1 MLQDL
6 RSEGDVNLSRL
17 HTVWQNKLQETE
29 ASRFLERDKSQYL
42 HQSLSTPCLDV
53 LDRAEGV
60 YLYAKSGKKYIDF
73 HGNNVHQ
80 LGHKNPY
87 IVDRIKTQMD
97 VLPFSPRR
105 FTNEPAIECAEKL
118 ASLMPSDLNRVLFA
132 PAGTLAVGI
141 ALKLARV
148 VTGKYKV
155 VSVWDAFHGAS
166 MDAIAV
172 GGEAQFRAGIG
183 PLFPGVERIPPPMLY
198 RGVFETD
205 NDSIYADYLEYVVQ
219 KEGDIGAFIIETI
232 RNTDVQIPS
241 LAYWKRVREICD
253 KYNILLILD
262 EIPIAFGRSGKM
274 FAFEHFGI
282 EPDIICI
289 GKGMGGGIFPMAG
302 IVVRESFNIAKDIS
316 LGHYTHEKSP
326 LGCVATLA
334 TIEYIEQN
342 NILLKVQEDQA
353 YIKERLDTLQSM
365 YSSIGDVRGIG
376 ALWGIELVKDR
387 KTKEPASDL
396 AETIL
401 YRCLDN
407 GLSFKVSKG
416 NIIQLSPPLTIS
428 KKELDTSF
436 DILRN
441 AFKSSIN

>member
-1 MLQDL
+1 
-6 RSEGDVNLSRL
+6 
-17 HTVWQNKLQETE
+17 
-29 ASRFLERDKSQYL
+29 
-42 HQSLSTPCLDV
+42 
-53 LDRAEGV
+53 
-60 YLYAKSGKKYIDF
+60 
-73 HGNNVHQ
+73 
-80 LGHKNPY
+80 
-87 IVDRIKTQMD
+87 
-97 VLPFSPRR
+97 
-105 FTNEPAIECAEKL
+105 
-118 ASLMPSDLNRVLFA
+118 
-132 PAGTLAVGI
+132 
-141 ALKLARV
+141 
-148 VTGKYKV
+148 
-155 VSVWDAFHGAS
+155 
-166 MDAIAV
+166 
-172 GGEAQFRAGIG
+172 
-183 PLFPGVERIPPPMLY
+183 MLY

-353 YIKERLDTLQSM
+353 I
-365 YSSIGDVRGIG
+365 
-376 ALWGIELVKDR
+376 
-387 KTKEPASDL
+387 
-396 AETIL
+396 
-401 YRCLDN
+401 
-407 GLSFKVSKG
+407 
-416 NIIQLSPPLTIS
+416 
-428 KKELDTSF
+428 
-436 DILRN
+436 
-441 AFKSSIN
+441 

>member
-6 RSEGDVNLSRL
+6 RSEGGDVNLSRL

-97 VLPFSPRR
+97 VLPFSPPRR

-132 PAGTLAVGI
+132 PPAGTLAVGI

-183 PLFPGVERIPPPMLY
+183 PLFPGVSVFPP
-198 RGVFETD
+198 TD
-205 NDSIYADYLEYVVQ
+205 
-219 KEGDIGAFIIETI
+219 
-232 RNTDVQIPS
+232 
-241 LAYWKRVREICD
+241 
-253 KYNILLILD
+253 
-262 EIPIAFGRSGKM
+262 
-274 FAFEHFGI
+274 
-282 EPDIICI
+282 
-289 GKGMGGGIFPMAG
+289 
-302 IVVRESFNIAKDIS
+302 
-316 LGHYTHEKSP
+316 
-326 LGCVATLA
+326 
-334 TIEYIEQN
+334 
-342 NILLKVQEDQA
+342 
-353 YIKERLDTLQSM
+353 
-365 YSSIGDVRGIG
+365 
-376 ALWGIELVKDR
+376 AL
-387 KTKEPASDL
+387 
-396 AETIL
+396 
-401 YRCLDN
+401 
-407 GLSFKVSKG
+407 
-416 NIIQLSPPLTIS
+416 
-428 KKELDTSF
+428 
-436 DILRN
+436 
-441 AFKSSIN
+441 

>member
-1 MLQDL
+1 M
-6 RSEGDVNLSRL
+6 
-17 HTVWQNKLQETE
+17 
-29 ASRFLERDKSQYL
+29 
-42 HQSLSTPCLDV
+42 
-53 LDRAEGV
+53 
-60 YLYAKSGKKYIDF
+60 
-73 HGNNVHQ
+73 
-80 LGHKNPY
+80 
-87 IVDRIKTQMD
+87 
-97 VLPFSPRR
+97 
-105 FTNEPAIECAEKL
+105 
-118 ASLMPSDLNRVLFA
+118 
-132 PAGTLAVGI
+132 
-141 ALKLARV
+141 
-148 VTGKYKV
+148 
-155 VSVWDAFHGAS
+155 
-166 MDAIAV
+166 
-172 GGEAQFRAGIG
+172 
-183 PLFPGVERIPPPMLY
+183 
-198 RGVFETD
+198 
-205 NDSIYADYLEYVVQ
+205 
-219 KEGDIGAFIIETI
+219 
-232 RNTDVQIPS
+232 
-241 LAYWKRVREICD
+241 
-253 KYNILLILD
+253 ILD

-365 YSSIGDVRGIG
+365 YSSIGDVRGGIG
-376 ALWGIELVKDR
+376 ALWGGIELVKDR